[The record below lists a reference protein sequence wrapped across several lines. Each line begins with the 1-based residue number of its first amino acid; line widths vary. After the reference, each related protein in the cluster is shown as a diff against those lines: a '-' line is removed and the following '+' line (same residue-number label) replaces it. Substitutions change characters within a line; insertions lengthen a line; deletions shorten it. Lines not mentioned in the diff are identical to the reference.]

1 MFVFSIAVYNDI
13 SRANYL
19 YSDSCIQTL
28 HLGRYILRYTVGNLV
43 LQLRTSE
50 VLKCDIWRYIRR
62 YTSTSENFEYGYPHS
77 NALLQSRL
85 KLERCFVCLYALFD
99 SLRLINN
106 LLLKQV
112 RVFLGWSSTK
122 LG

>member
-43 LQLRTSE
+43 LQLRASE
-50 VLKCDIWRYIRR
+50 VLKRDI
-62 YTSTSENFEYGYPHS
+62 
-77 NALLQSRL
+77 
-85 KLERCFVCLYALFD
+85 
-99 SLRLINN
+99 
-106 LLLKQV
+106 
-112 RVFLGWSSTK
+112 
-122 LG
+122 